1 MADITIEGNDHGE
14 LARLSRDLQKQVE
27 GQELNRQ
34 IVDGFHEILRSLNSQ
49 VDSAYGGGKHLRPAL
64 RRATFTDVKVRGDT
78 VIGLIGVSGKRMP
91 SEMGRIPVYWEG
103 EARWRHPVFG
113 NEATWVSQAPH
124 PSFYQI
130 MQANTS
136 RIEAKLND
144 VVDKATSGL
153 E

>member
-1 MADITIEGNDHGE
+1 MADITIEGSDHGE
-14 LARLSRDLQKQVE
+14 LARLSRDFQRQIE
-27 GQELNRQ
+27 RQELNRQ
-34 IVDGFHEILRSLNSQ
+34 VADGFREILRSLNSQ

-64 RRATFTDVKVRGDT
+64 RRAVFTDVRFHGENIVGFIAVPGR
-78 VIGLIGVSGKRMP
+78 RMP
-91 SEMGRIPVYWEG
+91 SEMGRIPIYWEG

-130 MQANTS
+130 MSANTS

-144 VVDKATSGL
+144 VVDNVTSEL